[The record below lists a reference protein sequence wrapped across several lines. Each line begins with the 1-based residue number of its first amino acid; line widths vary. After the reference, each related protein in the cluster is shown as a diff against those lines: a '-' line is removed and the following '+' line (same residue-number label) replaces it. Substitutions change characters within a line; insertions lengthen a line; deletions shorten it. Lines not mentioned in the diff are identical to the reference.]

1 MKVSCEKLRELK
13 LLRDYEIIDFCEDED
28 SSDVYIV
35 YADRE
40 VRDNCVEVHAVVFD
54 IEKENLEFSPRNYR
68 KGCRRRDFRKCAGT
82 WRFRCWRWMKP
93 TVFPS
98 GDRIFGPAI

>member
-13 LLRDYEIIDFCEDED
+13 LLRDYEIIDFYEDED

-40 VRDNCVEVHAVVFD
+40 VRDNSVEVHAVLFD
-54 IEKENLEFSPRNYR
+54 IEKENLEFSPRNYEPLPPEREEAEIR
-68 KGCRRRDFRKCAGT
+68 KALARRERLISTAADELEEDED
-82 WRFRCWRWMKP
+82 P
-93 TVFPS
+93 FP
-98 GDRIFGPAI
+98 F

>member
-1 MKVSCEKLRELK
+1 MKVPYDVLCKLDLLK
-13 LLRDYEIIDFCEDED
+13 DYEIIDFYEDED

-54 IEKENLEFSPRNYR
+54 IEKENLEFSPRNYEPLPPER
-68 KGCRRRDFRKCAGT
+68 EEAEIRRALARREQLLSA
-82 WRFRCWRWMKP
+82 
-93 TVFPS
+93 
-98 GDRIFGPAI
+98 PAEDEDPLPF